1 VAYPGTTF
9 LAAEK
14 WLNLIVTSINSFAG
28 ELSQNSSTLR
38 VKSQLPNLS
47 GFRKRE
53 RLHARDCQSLKTFER
68 DCLVLDHFCSSS

>member
-28 ELSQNSSTLR
+28 ELSQNSALRAKSELPRLKRVQEKGTTACPQLSIIKDFREGLPGSGRTL
-38 VKSQLPNLS
+38 
-47 GFRKRE
+47 
-53 RLHARDCQSLKTFER
+53 
-68 DCLVLDHFCSSS
+68 